1 MKTTW
6 AELNF
11 PEELSSWN
19 KLTNPYIFATNG
31 VNILYFDLR
40 PFELLKVYKI
50 GLQRYRVKKICI

>member
-31 VNILYFDLR
+31 INILYFDLR

-50 GLQRYRVKKICI
+50 AKI